1 MIQKQHFFGN
11 CSVNFNLVG
20 CDINPDDISGF
31 ISVDEIDFFDKITEF
46 GLGTSIIG
54 MINLGMILHKKSL
67 ITIFGHKHR
76 TLKNLKFFIRKVEIF
91 T

>member
-67 ITIFGHKHR
+67 ITNFSHDNFRQKYLQKLIF
-76 TLKNLKFFIRKVEIF
+76 L
-91 T
+91 